1 MYNYNKLII
10 IYKKWRTK
18 MKRKFEIAL
27 SVIFIII
34 IFIGVDIRPDFVTA
48 AEIYDY
54 SGFWNCGNAKISV
67 DSGIYC
73 CAFSGTT
80 GYGGV
85 VFPYGSSFTIS
96 CDYKIFASCAAGGRF
111 YYFTQVSNEI
121 TDCNIVV
128 YDSNSGLTDTFAVAD
143 ISVSSNDMVAA
154 DSYGN
159 IYFVNSNNGSLV
171 KCFAMSGR
179 PCAEISLGGSV
190 LRLTTAGNG
199 NVLAVCTNGNYL
211 INSSGGCSYVGG
223 GSDVFPSGNG
233 YFSDNSGGV
242 YNSSLNSVYGG
253 GGMSACAS
261 SGYVVNNSGV
271 LQRVDSSGKA
281 YEQADCVDGV
291 SKVFAIGDTIITFN
305 GGGVFD
311 VYTVND
317 FYKIQEETTAPT
329 TQVVT
334 EEITRPTET
343 TQEDTEETEIESTDS
358 ESFVVSSVYTMDK
371 ERKYVL
377 GVLPST
383 KEEEFIGNFSIKNAE
398 YDLQRSNNTNQYISN
413 GDVIS
418 FISENGTDTYRIVV
432 NRDFNC
438 DGKFNNDDIDAMA
451 YLLLKGGSIHQWQQM
466 AVDVNENGN
475 VDLSDLYD
483 SYLNR

>member
-1 MYNYNKLII
+1 M
-10 IYKKWRTK
+10 
-18 MKRKFEIAL
+18 
-27 SVIFIII
+27 
-34 IFIGVDIRPDFVTA
+34 
-48 AEIYDY
+48 
-54 SGFWNCGNAKISV
+54 
-67 DSGIYC
+67 
-73 CAFSGTT
+73 
-80 GYGGV
+80 
-85 VFPYGSSFTIS
+85 
-96 CDYKIFASCAAGGRF
+96 
-111 YYFTQVSNEI
+111 
-121 TDCNIVV
+121 
-128 YDSNSGLTDTFAVAD
+128 
-143 ISVSSNDMVAA
+143 
-154 DSYGN
+154 
-159 IYFVNSNNGSLV
+159 
-171 KCFAMSGR
+171 
-179 PCAEISLGGSV
+179 
-190 LRLTTAGNG
+190 
-199 NVLAVCTNGNYL
+199 
-211 INSSGGCSYVGG
+211 GG

-242 YNSSLNSVYGG
+242 YNSSLNIVYGG

-261 SGYVVNNSGV
+261 SGYVVHNSGS
-271 LQRVDSSGKA
+271 LQRVDSSGKV

-334 EEITRPTET
+334 EEITRSTEA
-343 TQEDTEETEIESTDS
+343 TQEDTEETEIESTDT
-358 ESFVVSSVYTMDK
+358 ESFVMSSVYTMDE

-383 KEEEFIGNFSIKNAE
+383 KEEEFIGNFSIKNIE
-398 YDLQRSNNTNQYISN
+398 YDLQRSNNTNEYISN

-418 FISENGTDTYRIVV
+418 FISENDTNTYRIVV

-451 YLLLKGGSIHQWQQM
+451 YLLLKGGSIHQWQQI
-466 AVDVNENGN
+466 AVDVNKNGD